1 LVTTDVTHVDAA
13 NIVGTID
20 NTSLPQTIDIEG
32 GFSANT
38 VTAHETVTANRI
50 VSNILTTDQIV
61 VNTDSGEGILDAN
74 LIKGQLDGDIVFLD
88 GHLEMTTLSAD
99 DITLAGNSL
108 LAEISLIKN
117 TNLSSFTVQDGSAAA
132 PSVAFQSDSDT
143 GLFRPGGDTVAL
155 AAGGVASL
163 EANATH
169 VTMGNV
175 VATTVSATDV
185 LINGNSATTL
195 RTDTWLQSTDGQD
208 RVFYDTNGNTQF
220 AGTVEANAFVGDG
233 QFLSNVATSN
243 ASSLTTGTLANARL
257 PQDITIT
264 GDLTANA
271 IYGNLDLANQSVD
284 GELVLLDGYLSTT
297 TISADDITLAG
308 NSLVA
313 EIAAIK
319 NTDLSSFTVQDGTA
333 SAPSLAFQSDTNTG
347 LFRPGSDTVALAAGG
362 ATALEANATHVT
374 MGNVVATTVSATDVL
389 INGNSATTLRT
400 DTWLQSTDG
409 QDRVYYDTNGNTQFA
424 GTVEAN
430 AFVGD
435 GQFLSNVATSNASSL
450 TTGTLANARLPQDIT
465 ITGDLT
471 ANAIYGNL
479 DLTNQSVDG
488 ELVLL
493 DGHLSTTTIS
503 ADDIT
508 LAGNSLV
515 AEIAAIK
522 NTDLSSFTV
531 QDGSAA
537 APSLAFQSDS
547 NTGLFRAGTDTV
559 ALAAGGVAA
568 LEANATHITANN
580 VVATTV
586 SATDVLIN
594 GNSATTLRTD
604 TWLQSSD
611 GQDRVF
617 YVASGNTQFSGTVE
631 ANAFVGDG
639 QLLSNVATT
648 DASTLTSGTLDN
660 ARLPQTITISGD
672 LTANAVYGNL
682 DLTNQTVDGELTV
695 LDTLVVDTDVVINGN
710 SVETRLA
717 DLESRLAALE
727 A

>member
-32 GFSANT
+32 GFTSNT
-38 VTAHETVTANRI
+38 LTAHETVTANRI

-61 VNTDSGEGILDAN
+61 VNTESSEGILDAN

-108 LAEISLIKN
+108 LAEISNIKN
-117 TNLSSFTVQDGSAAA
+117 TTLSSFTVQDGSAA
-132 PSVAFQSDSDT
+132 
-143 GLFRPGGDTVAL
+143 
-155 AAGGVASL
+155 
-163 EANATH
+163 
-169 VTMGNV
+169 
-175 VATTVSATDV
+175 
-185 LINGNSATTL
+185 
-195 RTDTWLQSTDGQD
+195 
-208 RVFYDTNGNTQF
+208 
-220 AGTVEANAFVGDG
+220 
-233 QFLSNVATSN
+233 
-243 ASSLTTGTLANARL
+243 
-257 PQDITIT
+257 
-264 GDLTANA
+264 
-271 IYGNLDLANQSVD
+271 
-284 GELVLLDGYLSTT
+284 
-297 TISADDITLAG
+297 
-308 NSLVA
+308 
-313 EIAAIK
+313 
-319 NTDLSSFTVQDGTA
+319 
-333 SAPSLAFQSDTNTG
+333 APSLAFQSDTNTG

-362 ATALEANATHVT
+362 ATALEANTTHVT
-374 MGNVVATTVSATDVL
+374 MGNVVATTLAATDVL

-409 QDRVYYDTNGNTQFA
+409 QDRVFYTSNGNTQFS
-424 GTVEAN
+424 GNVEAN

-450 TTGTLANARLPQDIT
+450 TTGTLSNALLPQDIS
-465 ITGDLT
+465 IPGDLT

-479 DLTNQSVDG
+479 DLANQSVDG

-493 DGHLSTTTIS
+493 DGHLSTTTLS

-515 AEIAAIK
+515 AEINAIK

-537 APSLAFQSDS
+537 SPSLAFQSDT
-547 NTGLFRAGTDTV
+547 NTGLFRSGTDTI

-660 ARLPQTITISGD
+660 ARLPQTITITGD